1 MYGVYAQA
9 AKERRIRMSV
19 IVYSNPNCVQCEQTK
34 RFLTVKGI
42 EFEAKM
48 IQDSPEVFALIE
60 AHGYASAPIVVA
72 GETSWSGFRLD
83 KLNTLVHQ
91 D

>member
-1 MYGVYAQA
+1 
-9 AKERRIRMSV
+9 MSV
-19 IVYSNPNCVQCEQTK
+19 IVYSNPNCTQCEQTK

-42 EFEAKM
+42 EFESKM
-48 IQDSPEVFALIE
+48 ISDSPEVMPLIE
-60 AHGYASAPIVVA
+60 EKGYRSAPVVVV
-72 GETSWSGFRLD
+72 GEDSWSGFRLD

>member
-1 MYGVYAQA
+1 
-9 AKERRIRMSV
+9 MSV
-19 IVYSNPNCVQCEQTK
+19 IVYSNPNCTACEQTK

-60 AHGYASAPIVVA
+60 EKGYSAAPVVVA
-72 GETSWSGFRLD
+72 GDESWSGFKLD
-83 KLNTLVHQ
+83 KLNALIV

>member
-1 MYGVYAQA
+1 
-9 AKERRIRMSV
+9 MSV
-19 IVYSNPNCVQCEQTK
+19 IVYSNPNCQACEQTK

-48 IQDSPEVFALIE
+48 IQDSPEIFALIDE
-60 AHGYASAPIVVA
+60 KGYASAPVVVV
-72 GETSWSGFRLD
+72 GDDSWSGFRLD
-83 KLNTLVHQ
+83 KLNTLIHQ